1 MRAPAARRRTD
12 AMKRAPL
19 LVVKIGG
26 SLHDSPHLARWIEAL
41 KRWPHRLTLVG
52 GGGPFADAVRAAQPK
67 LRYSDKT
74 AHTMAV
80 LAMEQYAIAL
90 SEIFALDLAETREEI
105 DAAHARGRIALWRA
119 SKMVA
124 AARDVAP
131 AWDVTSDSLA
141 AWLARQTGAAALLT
155 IKSVDIGAD
164 SALERLASAGIVDPA
179 FPAYVGGTPVYVAG
193 PRALPD
199 AGALLASGAL
209 PGVLVASATQKIA
222 S

>member
-1 MRAPAARRRTD
+1 MT
-12 AMKRAPL
+12 RAPL

-26 SLHDSPHLARWIEAL
+26 SLHDSPNLARWIEAL

-67 LRYSDKT
+67 LHYSDET
-74 AHTMAV
+74 AHAMAV
-80 LAMEQYAIAL
+80 LAMEQYALAL
-90 SEIFALDLAETREEI
+90 SELYGLDLAETREEI
-105 DAAHARGRIALWRA
+105 DAIHAKGRIALWRA
-119 SKMVA
+119 SKMVG
-124 AARDVAP
+124 AARDIAP
-131 AWDVTSDSLA
+131 GWDVTSDSLA
-141 AWLARQTGAAALLT
+141 AWLARQSRADALLM

-164 SALERLASAGIVDPA
+164 SASASLVSAGIVDPA

-199 AGALLASGAL
+199 AGARLAGGAL
-209 PGVLVASATQKIA
+209 PGAPVASATQKIA